1 MILIEATR
9 RGDVPDNVRYCF
21 NIYESRPRTDWLPIF
36 RGLQVRVVSSATYLI
51 NYDVRRNG
59 SGLNRLHHF
68 NFPSDNQ
75 LQALAAYQAGA
86 PSQGEPA
93 AVVTTQGTAA
103 VETPR
108 VAAAVETKPVT
119 TDDAAKTIIARETT
133 LVVPP
138 EPLPAVDTPLLVPAD
153 EATEAAESID
163 EE

>member
-1 MILIEATR
+1 M
-9 RGDVPDNVRYCF
+9 
-21 NIYESRPRTDWLPIF
+21 
-36 RGLQVRVVSSATYLI
+36 SSATYLI

-59 SGLNRLHHF
+59 SGLNRLYHF

-75 LQALAAYQAGA
+75 LQAMAAYQAGA

-93 AVVTTQGTAA
+93 AVITTQVTAA
-103 VETPR
+103 VETHR

-119 TDDAAKTIIARETT
+119 TDDAAKTVTARETT
-133 LVVPP
+133 LVVPT

-153 EATEAAESID
+153 EATEAAESTD